1 MSDNPQSSTSGR
13 ETQAIVLT
21 EYEKELRDRIFANP
35 SDWPDSAKV
44 WIADYV
50 SQNGLLPIGQ
60 VQGFTQF
67 VAQQAVVTANQSTSS
82 TTYVD
87 LATVGPE
94 IDGLAKGKY
103 VILYGCAIAGAG
115 DTDGIASLSING
127 AAPDDNDGVHA
138 GSPSGDILSI
148 SVARVLVKDLTEN
161 ENTLRMKFRKELGP
175 SSVTFWQR
183 WIVTLRIASL

>member
-1 MSDNPQSSTSGR
+1 MSDTQQQGTGR
-13 ETQAIVLT
+13 ETQAVVLT
-21 EYEKELRDRIFANP
+21 DYERELRDRIFANP

-50 SQNGLLPIGQ
+50 SQNSLLPISQ

-67 VAQQAVVTANQSTSS
+67 VAQQNVVTANESTSS
-82 TTYVD
+82 TSYVD

-103 VILYGCAIAGAG
+103 VILYGCAIAGAS
-115 DTDGIASLSING
+115 DTDGLASLSINS
-127 AAPDDNDGVHA
+127 AAPDDNDGIHG
-138 GSPSGDILSI
+138 GSPTGDILSM

-161 ENTLRMKFRKELGP
+161 ENTLRMKFRRELGAGT
-175 SSVTFWQR
+175 VTFWQR
-183 WIVTLRIASL
+183 WLVTLRIASL